1 MQEAVVEWGRSSSV
15 TIDVLRERLLQEHDT
30 FMSGLRDQVRGA

>member
-1 MQEAVVEWGRSSSV
+1 VQEAVVEWGRSSSV